1 MKILAGNARVQERVE
16 AFIENGRLPHA
27 IMLEG
32 NEGTG
37 KHTLARHIAAA
48 AVCEGEN
55 KPCNRCTA
63 CHLFSVGSH
72 PDIKI
77 ITPEKKQLS
86 VDEVRALRQDAF
98 LKPALSDRKVYIIE
112 RCEAMQA
119 PAQNALLKI
128 LEEPPQGV
136 IFILITLSAE
146 KLLTTVRSRCIT
158 LSLTEPKEEEAI
170 SLLKEITS
178 NSGEEI
184 RSALGRSKNN
194 IGVALS
200 YLSGK
205 EKNSYAAV
213 ASDIIS
219 MISAGKEYDML
230 KKLHSFDRDRAAAAA
245 IFDEL
250 CERLAMLLR
259 ESCYTHIKE
268 GLSREQIVRLYDVTV
283 SLKAS
288 LESNA
293 NLMLLFANLC
303 NEYKSVL
310 D

>member
-1 MKILAGNARVQERVE
+1 MNILAGNVRVQERVE
-16 AFIENGRLPHA
+16 AFIKSDRLPHA
-27 IMLEG
+27 IALEG

-37 KHTLARHIAAA
+37 RHTLARYIAAA

-55 KPCNRCTA
+55 RPCNRCRA

-72 PDIKI
+72 PDVKI

-98 LKPALSDRKVYIIE
+98 LKPALCDRKVYIIE
-112 RCEAMQA
+112 RCESMQA

-158 LSLTEPKEEEAI
+158 LSLCEPKAEEA
-170 SLLKEITS
+170 LEYLKETTS
-178 NSGEEI
+178 YSGEEI
-184 RSALGRSKNN
+184 RSALSRSKNN
-194 IGVALS
+194 IFVAKRF
-200 YLSGK
+200 LSGE

-213 ASDIIS
+213 AADIIS
-219 MISAGKEYDML
+219 MILGGKEYDML
-230 KKLHSFDRDRAAAAA
+230 KKLRSFEKDRAAVGC

-250 CERLAMLLR
+250 CERLSVLLR
-259 ESCYTHIKE
+259 EGCYTHIKE
-268 GLSREQIVRLYDVTV
+268 GLSREQIVKLYDVTV
-283 SLKAS
+283 ALKGN